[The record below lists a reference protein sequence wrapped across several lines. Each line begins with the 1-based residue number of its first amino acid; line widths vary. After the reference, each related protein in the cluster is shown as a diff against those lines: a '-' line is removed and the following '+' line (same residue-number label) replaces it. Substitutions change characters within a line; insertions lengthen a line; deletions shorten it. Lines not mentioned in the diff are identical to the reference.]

1 MEKLIISVLMALSLN
16 ASGVLCQMATDNYL
30 KNYKY
35 LQFAYESKSAFKIK
49 WKAGNTLNS
58 LERVMVE
65 CDLNATQTQ
74 EAQKQREQLLKIT
87 KSK

>member
-1 MEKLIISVLMALSLN
+1 MERILLSILMALSLN
-16 ASGVLCQMATDNYL
+16 ASEMLCQMATDNYL

-35 LQFAYESKSAFKIK
+35 LQFAYESKNIFKIK
-49 WKAGNTLNS
+49 WKATTTLSS

-65 CDLNATQTQ
+65 CDLNAKQTL
-74 EAQKQREQLLKIT
+74 EAQKQREQLLKVL